1 MNFLRNAATRY
12 VTQYKQAYLE
22 TGRFRPVVHVMW
34 VIGISGF
41 VYEGYHHHHLE
52 KLHTQAA
59 EHKKIE
65 LKQAHSDAVKALEA
79 HEGEIL
85 TAQKFIDVSK
95 ASIEG
100 AKHHIAELRDKQ
112 KLLKKAVED
121 SKTAY
126 ETYKPPEFGH

>member
-1 MNFLRNAATRY
+1 MNFLRSAATKY

-59 EHKKIE
+59 EHKRVE
-65 LKQAHSDAVKALEA
+65 LKQAHSDAVKALKE
-79 HEGEIL
+79 HDTEIQ
-85 TAQKFIDVSK
+85 TAEKFIEVSK
-95 ASIEG
+95 ASIAG
-100 AKHHIAELRDKQ
+100 AKHHIADLKQKQ
-112 KLLKKAVED
+112 KLLAKAVED
-121 SKTAY
+121 SKTAL
-126 ETYKPPEFGH
+126 ETYKPKEFGH

>member
-65 LKQAHSDAVKALEA
+65 LKQAHSEKKWESLPPRGSAPV
-79 HEGEIL
+79 
-85 TAQKFIDVSK
+85 AQLSGV
-95 ASIEG
+95 A
-100 AKHHIAELRDKQ
+100 
-112 KLLKKAVED
+112 
-121 SKTAY
+121 
-126 ETYKPPEFGH
+126 